1 MFTITNHR
9 LDQAEFIESPNFSE
23 RPEGVD
29 PSLIVLHNISLPP
42 GRFGGDFIK
51 QFFVNSLNSELHP
64 YFKEISDLRVS
75 SHLLIERDGNII
87 QFVEF
92 NKSAWHAGVSEY
104 EGQKDCNDFSIG
116 IELEGTDS
124 DPYQD
129 IQYSIL
135 SGISECLMGSY
146 LEINKERI
154 IGHVDIAPDRKTD
167 PGDSFDW
174 LRFRDSLN

>member
-135 SGISECLMGSY
+135 SGISECLMGNY

-154 IGHVDIAPDRKTD
+154 IGHADIAPDRKTD

>member
-29 PSLIVLHNISLPP
+29 PSLIVVHNISLPP

-154 IGHVDIAPDRKTD
+154 IGHADIAPDRKTD

-174 LRFRDSLN
+174 FRFRDSLN

>member
-1 MFTITNHR
+1 LFTITNHR

-154 IGHVDIAPDRKTD
+154 IGHADIAPDRKTD

>member
-154 IGHVDIAPDRKTD
+154 IGHADIAPDRKTD

>member
-29 PSLIVLHNISLPP
+29 PSLIVVHNISLPP

-146 LEINKERI
+146 HEINKERI
-154 IGHVDIAPDRKTD
+154 IGHADIAPDRKTD

>member
-23 RPEGVD
+23 RPEGVG
-29 PSLIVLHNISLPP
+29 PSLIVVHNISLPP

-154 IGHVDIAPDRKTD
+154 IGHADIAPDRKTD

>member
-1 MFTITNHR
+1 LFTITNHR
-9 LDQAEFIESPNFSE
+9 LDQAEFIESPNSSE

-29 PSLIVLHNISLPP
+29 PSLIVVHNISLPP
-42 GRFGGDFIK
+42 GKFGGGFIK

-135 SGISECLMGSY
+135 SGISNCLMGSY

-154 IGHVDIAPDRKTD
+154 IGHADIAPDRKTD
-167 PGDSFDW
+167 PGNSFDW

>member
-29 PSLIVLHNISLPP
+29 PSLIVVHNISLPP

-135 SGISECLMGSY
+135 SGISACLMGSY

-154 IGHVDIAPDRKTD
+154 IGHADIAPDRKTD

>member
-29 PSLIVLHNISLPP
+29 PSLIVVHNISLPP

-154 IGHVDIAPDRKTD
+154 IGHADIAPDRKTD

>member
-1 MFTITNHR
+1 M
-9 LDQAEFIESPNFSE
+9 
-23 RPEGVD
+23 
-29 PSLIVLHNISLPP
+29 
-42 GRFGGDFIK
+42 
-51 QFFVNSLNSELHP
+51 
-64 YFKEISDLRVS
+64 
-75 SHLLIERDGNII
+75 IERDGNII

-154 IGHVDIAPDRKTD
+154 IGHADIAPDRKTD

>member
-29 PSLIVLHNISLPP
+29 PSLIVVHNISLPP

-135 SGISECLMGSY
+135 SGISNCLMGSY

-154 IGHVDIAPDRKTD
+154 IGHADIAPDRKTD

>member
-29 PSLIVLHNISLPP
+29 PSLIVVHNISLPP

>member
-29 PSLIVLHNISLPP
+29 PSLIVVHNISLPP

-104 EGQKDCNDFSIG
+104 EGQKDCNGFSIG

-154 IGHVDIAPDRKTD
+154 IGHADIAPDRKTD

>member
-1 MFTITNHR
+1 MFTITDHFV
-9 LDQAEFIESPNFSE
+9 DQAEFIESPNFSE

-29 PSLIVLHNISLPP
+29 PSLIVVHNISLPP

-154 IGHVDIAPDRKTD
+154 IGHADIAPDRKTD

>member
-9 LDQAEFIESPNFSE
+9 LDQAEFIVSPNFSE

-29 PSLIVLHNISLPP
+29 PSLIVVHNISLPP

-154 IGHVDIAPDRKTD
+154 IGHADIAPDRKTD

>member
-51 QFFVNSLNSELHP
+51 QFFVNSLNSALHP

-154 IGHVDIAPDRKTD
+154 IGHADIAPDRKTD

>member
-1 MFTITNHR
+1 LFTITNHR

-29 PSLIVLHNISLPP
+29 PSLIVVHNISLPP

-154 IGHVDIAPDRKTD
+154 IGHADIAPDRKTD